1 MSNSAVVPSVAA
13 ALQQAERTLQAIAP
27 VRPQLG
33 GESADVDIAYAVQD
47 FNTAVALEQ
56 GRRLVGRK
64 IGLTS
69 KVVQAQLG
77 VDQPDFGMLFADMA
91 YGDGEVIDITA
102 FLQPKVEAEIAL
114 VLKQDLTASQH
125 SYADIISATAY
136 ALPAIEIVDSRIE
149 NWKISI
155 VDTVADN
162 ASSAAF
168 VLGSRP
174 VALEHLDLVN
184 CTMQMSNAGQVVSEG
199 KGAACL
205 GNPLNAA
212 VWLADEMVRR
222 GRPLLAG
229 DIVLTGAL
237 GPMVVAKAG
246 DDFTV
251 EIDGFGTVSAKFAA
265 SEA

>member
-1 MSNSAVVPSVAA
+1 MSNSTAIESVAL
-13 ALQQAERTLQAIAP
+13 ALRQAEQTQTAIAP
-27 VRPQLG
+27 VRATLC
-33 GESADVDIAYAVQD
+33 GEQADLDVAYAVQQR
-47 FNTAVALEQ
+47 NTQFALTA
-56 GRRLVGRK
+56 GRRIVGCK

-69 KVVQAQLG
+69 KVVQSQLG

-91 YGDGEVIDITA
+91 YGDAEAIPTSQMI
-102 FLQPKVEAEIAL
+102 QPKVEAEIAL
-114 VLKQDLTASQH
+114 VLQHDLDKEKH
-125 SYADIISATAY
+125 HYADIINATAY
-136 ALPAIEIVDSRIE
+136 ALAAIEVVDSRIE

-174 VALEHLDLVN
+174 VKLENLDLLN
-184 CTMQMSNAGQVVSEG
+184 CKMQMTRGTEVVSEG
-199 KGAACL
+199 QGRACL

-222 GRPLLAG
+222 GRPLQAG
-229 DIVLTGAL
+229 DLILTGAL

-246 DDFTV
+246 DRFDV
-251 EIDGFGTVSAKFAA
+251 KIEGLGELSAVFA
-265 SEA
+265 